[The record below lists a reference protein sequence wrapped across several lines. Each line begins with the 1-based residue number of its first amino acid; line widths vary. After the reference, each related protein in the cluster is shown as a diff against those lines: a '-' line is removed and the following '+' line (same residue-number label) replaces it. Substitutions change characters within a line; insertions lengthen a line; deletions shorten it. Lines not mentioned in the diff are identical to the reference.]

1 MTIEA
6 IDKRRFGAAFI
17 KRISAEA
24 LDSTAVN
31 HPYLSAISKGDFPNV
46 DLALKDFAFQYGLY
60 STQFIRYVSAAIENL
75 SNPAHRQILQTN
87 LDEEKGDTHDV
98 DLPADVL
105 ASVEG
110 QPHVHLFHR
119 FQEALGVDAKYRRN
133 TARSDAALTWS
144 HQFLQLCEMNECV
157 GVGAIGIGTE
167 LIVSGIYNQILEGLK
182 AHSDLTMTQRV
193 FFDLHSQ
200 CDDDH
205 AAQLLMIAEELAVD
219 QISCDQIEYGFN
231 MAVNM
236 RTTFWDKMLARA
248 QSFPASDYPAA
259 EKIPAIGYRNTL

>member
-1 MTIEA
+1 MTREA
-6 IDKRRFGAAFI
+6 IDRSRLGAAFI

-31 HPYLSAISKGDFPNV
+31 HPYLSAIREGDFPNI

-60 STQFIRYVSAAIENL
+60 STQFIRYVSAVTENL

-87 LDEEKGDTHDV
+87 LAEEKGDAHDV
-98 DLPADVL
+98 ELPADVL
-105 ASVEG
+105 ASVVG
-110 QPHVHLFHR
+110 QPHVSLFRR
-119 FQEALGVDAKYRRN
+119 FQEALGVDDEYRKN
-133 TARSDAALTWS
+133 TVQCEAALSWRY
-144 HQFLQLCEMNECV
+144 QFLQLCEMNEYV
-157 GVGAIGIGTE
+157 GVGAIGFGTE
-167 LIVSGIYNQILEGLK
+167 LIVSSIYHQILEGLK

-205 AAQLLMIAEELAVD
+205 AEQLLLIAEDLAVD
-219 QISCDQIEYGFN
+219 QTACEKIEYGFN
-231 MAVNM
+231 MAINM

-248 QSFPASDYPAA
+248 QSFCAPDFPSV
-259 EKIPAIGYRNTL
+259 EKLSAIGYPKGL